1 MSETAQTNPL
11 ADLPNVVDNIL
22 KGGQENGEN
31 KSLDQKLK
39 ENGID
44 EKTIEKL
51 RDLGINLIGD
61 DVSKLPKNIQDKL
74 NDQIKKAENTT
85 KDQLYQTIDHLKDK
99 INKLNAGMEE
109 KAKIEE
115 ELRRKQ
121 LEEEEAKRLEKLT
134 AEEKVLEMQ
143 KNMQEALK
151 SIKENA
157 EREARELRQQL
168 HIRDMEKVR
177 DRLLSEAGD
186 VIVEL
191 IPNITPETTEET
203 LMTAIQN
210 AKTIT
215 ENYKSKLLVTQEVPQ
230 AQQAPMQ
237 NQQFNQNNILPNNKG
252 GRNALETRELE
263 GLMRGIEQVTDV
275 KELERR
281 LSRIQQLNGSIL

>member
-22 KGGQENGEN
+22 KGSQENGEN

-85 KDQLYQTIDHLKDK
+85 KDQLYQTIDHLKEK

-186 VIVEL
+186 IIVEL
-191 IPNITPETTEET
+191 LPNITPETTEET

>member
-1 MSETAQTNPL
+1 MSETQQTNPL
-11 ADLPNVVDNIL
+11 ADLPNMVDSIL

-85 KDQLYQTIDHLKDK
+85 KDQLYQTIEHMKDK

-115 ELRRKQ
+115 ELRKKQ
-121 LEEEEAKRLEKLT
+121 LEEEESKRLEKLT
-134 AEEKVLEMQ
+134 AEEKLLEMQ
-143 KNMQEALK
+143 KSMQEALK
-151 SIKENA
+151 NIKENA
-157 EREARELRQQL
+157 EREAKELRQQL

-177 DRLLSEAGD
+177 DRLLMEAGD
-186 VIVEL
+186 IIVEL
-191 IPNITPETTEET
+191 IPNITPDTTEDT
-203 LMTAIQN
+203 LMAAIQN

-215 ENYKSKLLVTQEVPQ
+215 ENYKSKLSVTQEAPQ
-230 AQQAPMQ
+230 ATQAPMQ